1 MTFLDTGYFIALL
14 NPRDELHATAVLW
27 SERLS
32 DSFVVTEHVLWETIN
47 FFSQPADRPKA
58 LALMDHLDA
67 ETAVEIIPA
76 TPALFRAGLNLHRER
91 VDKHWSLTDCIS
103 FVLMRERS
111 ILQALAFDQHFEQAG
126 FVALLRREP

>member
-14 NPRDELHATAVLW
+14 NSRDELHARALHW
-27 SERLS
+27 SESLS

-67 ETAVEIIPA
+67 ETAVEIVPA
-76 TPALFRAGLNLHRER
+76 SPVLFRAGLNLHRER

-103 FVLMRERS
+103 FVLMRERG